1 MRPRRPALLSVTAA
15 VLLVTGCGA
24 ESVAAPASSAPS
36 SEPTATAAETTTAPP
51 TPTQQQLP
59 GGGTQ
64 VFPGHRL
71 VGFSGAP
78 SSPALGPMTGDLA
91 AATERLRQQ
100 SAAYGIDR
108 PVLPIVELIA
118 TVVQSVPGPNGDYSV
133 AADDATVQ
141 QYLDAARAA
150 GGILL
155 LGIQPGSGDF
165 LPAVQYYEKWL
176 TEPDVGVALDPE
188 WAIEAGEVPGDVFG
202 STTGAELDGVSAYLD
217 GLVTAGHLPQKVMLY
232 HQLHADI
239 VSGQEALVD
248 RPGVAVVKSVDGIGA
263 AADKIGTY
271 QRVMA
276 GTPPFV
282 HAGFKLFYEEDTRSG
297 PLMTPQEVLA
307 LVPQPEYVLY
317 E

>member
-1 MRPRRPALLSVTAA
+1 VRSRRPLLLSVTAA
-15 VLLVTGCGA
+15 VLLATGCGA
-24 ESVAAPASSAPS
+24 ESAAAPASSAPS
-36 SEPTATAAETTTAPP
+36 SEPTATAEETTTAPP

-100 SAAYGIDR
+100 SAAYGTDR

-141 QYLDAARAA
+141 EYLDAARAA

-176 TEPDVGVALDPE
+176 TQPDVGVALDPE

-217 GLVTAGHLPQKVMLY
+217 GLVTAGHLP
-232 HQLHADI
+232 
-239 VSGQEALVD
+239 
-248 RPGVAVVKSVDGIGA
+248 RPWS
-263 AADKIGTY
+263 T
-271 QRVMA
+271 
-276 GTPPFV
+276 
-282 HAGFKLFYEEDTRSG
+282 G
-297 PLMTPQEVLA
+297 PGWPW
-307 LVPQPEYVLY
+307 
-317 E
+317 